1 MRTER
6 LRSFAA
12 RRTTTAIA
20 LCALTVIACRQDM
33 HNQTKMK
40 PYRSSRFF
48 ADGQGSRLP
57 VADTVARGQLR
68 ENQLFYTGQTADGEM
83 VAEIPMPVTRQVLE
97 RGQQRFNIYCA
108 PCHGRTGEG
117 QGMVVRRGYKRP
129 ASLHDPRLVASPAGY
144 FYDVMTNGFSVM
156 PSYAS
161 QITPEDRWAIVAY
174 LRALQLS
181 QGARLADLPA
191 EDRQAIEHPAPP
203 PADVAAPE
211 HAAEG
216 H

>member
-1 MRTER
+1 MKLRTES
-6 LRSFAA
+6 RSLAALGTAAVIAFAA
-12 RRTTTAIA
+12 IV
-20 LCALTVIACRQDM
+20 LTSCRQDM

-68 ENQLFYTGQTADGEM
+68 ENQLYYTGQTADGEM

-97 RGQQRFNIYCA
+97 RGQQRFDIYCA

-181 QGARLADLPA
+181 QSARLADLPA
-191 EDRQAIEHPAPP
+191 EDRQAIEHPAP
-203 PADVAAPE
+203 AAAATPE